1 MEVGIAIGLISMLSV
16 VAVYFWVVR
25 RPGQEQPAQEQQ

>member
-1 MEVGIAIGLISMLSV
+1 MEVGIAIGLVSMLSV

-25 RPGQEQPAQEQQ
+25 RAHNEVPEQK

>member
-1 MEVGIAIGLISMLSV
+1 MEVGIAIGLVSMLSV

-25 RPGQEQPAQEQQ
+25 RASREGVEQPK